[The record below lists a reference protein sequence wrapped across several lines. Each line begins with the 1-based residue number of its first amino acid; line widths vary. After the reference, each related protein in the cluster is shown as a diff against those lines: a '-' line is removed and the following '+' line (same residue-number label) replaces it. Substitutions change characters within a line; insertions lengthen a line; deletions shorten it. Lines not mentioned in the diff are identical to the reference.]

1 MSLELRERVAQVCR
15 VLGWLDL
22 TPGTVGHVS
31 ARIPGTDRI
40 VIRARGPAECGVR
53 YTTSDEIIEVGL
65 DGRRPQT
72 TQDGFAVPLEVHI
85 HTELYRHRPEVNAV
99 VHVHPQ
105 MVVLLGICN
114 QPLRPIYGAYDP
126 LSLRLLLDGVPTFER
141 SILIDTPQLGR
152 ELASVMGKSRACM
165 MRGHGITTAANSV
178 EEAALLA
185 IHLND
190 LATMIYRAALL
201 GNVQTIPQ
209 DEQDVFRNMPIDEG
223 YGDIKPGVPG
233 GRAASLWR
241 YFERRAQDL
250 SRGQ

>member
-1 MSLELRERVAQVCR
+1 MSLELRERVAQACR

-72 TQDGFAVPLEVHI
+72 TQDGFAAPLEVHI

-152 ELASVMGKSRACM
+152 ELASRHGQVAGMHDARTWNNHGCEQ
-165 MRGHGITTAANSV
+165 RGRGGIARYSL
-178 EEAALLA
+178 E
-185 IHLND
+185 
-190 LATMIYRAALL
+190 RS
-201 GNVQTIPQ
+201 
-209 DEQDVFRNMPIDEG
+209 
-223 YGDIKPGVPG
+223 GDD
-233 GRAASLWR
+233 
-241 YFERRAQDL
+241 DL
-250 SRGQ
+250 SSSPAWERANDSAR